1 MDYKVVFTRRS
12 EYDLT
17 AILEYLTVELDSAP
31 AAGRFSRRLDRVLK
45 NLSSMPEMYDT
56 LDQNP
61 SLRKVP
67 IGKYLM
73 IFRLDPSSETVQILR
88 FFHGTQDY
96 EAIL

>member
-1 MDYKVVFTRRS
+1 MVFNVIITEPANDDLDEITTYIS
-12 EYDLT
+12 EELQSPSAADRLT
-17 AILEYLTVELDSAP
+17 KRIGKIID
-31 AAGRFSRRLDRVLK
+31 

-73 IFRLDPSSETVQILR
+73 IFRLDPSSGTIQILR

>member
-1 MDYKVVFTRRS
+1 MAFNVIITDPANDDLDEITTYIS
-12 EYDLT
+12 EELQSPSAADRLT
-17 AILEYLTVELDSAP
+17 KRIGKIID
-31 AAGRFSRRLDRVLK
+31 

-73 IFRLDPSSETVQILR
+73 IFRLDPSSGTVQILR

>member
-1 MDYKVVFTRRS
+1 MAFNVIITEPANDDLDEITTYIS
-12 EYDLT
+12 EELQSPSAADRLT
-17 AILEYLTVELDSAP
+17 KRIGKIID
-31 AAGRFSRRLDRVLK
+31 

-73 IFRLDPSSETVQILR
+73 IFRLDPSSGTVQILR

>member
-1 MDYKVVFTRRS
+1 MAFNVIITDPANDDLDEITTYIS
-12 EYDLT
+12 EELQSPSAADRLT
-17 AILEYLTVELDSAP
+17 KRIGKIID
-31 AAGRFSRRLDRVLK
+31 
-45 NLSSMPEMYDT
+45 NLSSMPEIYDT

-73 IFRLDPSSETVQILR
+73 IFRLDPSSGTVQILR

>member
-1 MDYKVVFTRRS
+1 MVFNVIITEPANDDLDEITTYIS
-12 EYDLT
+12 EELQSPSAADRLT
-17 AILEYLTVELDSAP
+17 KRIGKIID
-31 AAGRFSRRLDRVLK
+31 

-61 SLRKVP
+61 FLRKVP

-73 IFRLDPSSETVQILR
+73 IFRLDPSSGTVQILR

>member
-1 MDYKVVFTRRS
+1 MVFNVIITEPANDDLDEITTYIS
-12 EYDLT
+12 EELQSPSAADRLT
-17 AILEYLTVELDSAP
+17 KRIGKIID
-31 AAGRFSRRLDRVLK
+31 

-73 IFRLDPSSETVQILR
+73 IFRLDPSSGTVQILR